1 MTKQELKEMI
11 SDVIKSEFKR
21 YIPVLIK
28 EIRAGSK
35 NLLISETITPSKIK
49 SEHDLIPITEN
60 MSNLNWLKSFVDPDA
75 MSKQINAEIST
86 PSILDESIDALPKE
100 VTSAFT
106 KDYSGLVQ
114 AMSKKPVR

>member
-1 MTKQELKEMI
+1 MTKQDLKEMI
-11 SDVIKSEFKR
+11 SDIIKSEFKR

-28 EIRAGSK
+28 EIRSGSK
-35 NLLISETITPSKIK
+35 NLLISESNKPPKLKT
-49 SEHDLIPITEN
+49 EHNLTPITEN
-60 MSNLNWLKSFVDPDA
+60 ISDLNWLKSFVDPDA
-75 MSKQINAEIST
+75 MSKQLGAETSS
-86 PSILDESIDALPKE
+86 PSVLDESVDSLPKS